1 MKKLTTPP
9 PFIAKEQIPGLRFRS
24 EDVLTDPAKRLKRL
38 WELNRAATLGNAYR
52 GKVEIT
58 FRTAEGEDKRVET
71 TVWTADDRY
80 ITLKAGCS
88 IPLES
93 IVNVEFY

>member
-1 MKKLTTPP
+1 MNKVVNNP
-9 PFIAKEQIPGLRFRS
+9 PFIAKEEIPGLHFRT

-38 WELNRAATLGNAYR
+38 WELNRAATLGNTYR

-71 TVWTADDRY
+71 TVWTADDKY

-88 IPLES
+88 IPLGS